1 MNEGKVEPM
10 AQVDTPSDRSRSGG
24 KPLVA
29 VVLGDPTGI
38 GPELTAKLLAQD
50 EIVRQARVLV
60 VADRDEFKRGAE
72 VAGLDLNLEEVGPE
86 DLTDLDAEAPRLLH
100 FELPDK
106 PTFRPA
112 EATAEGGRYALE
124 SLKLVLDL
132 ASAGQVDAICF
143 APLNKQALHMAG
155 MGFEDEL
162 RWVADHLGFDGYISE
177 INVLDEL
184 WTSRVTSHV
193 ALKEVAD
200 LITGDRVLDSVRL
213 IHGALRNAGVERPRI
228 AVAALNPHAG
238 DGGTFGR
245 EEIDILQPAVAAA
258 RAEQMKVDGPFPSDT
273 LFLRALKGEFDGVVT
288 MYHDQGQ
295 IAMKLTGFERGAS
308 IQGGLPI
315 AVTTPSHGT
324 AFDIVGTG
332 QAKVVAMTNAFRLA
346 CRLGQAGA

>member
-10 AQVDTPSDRSRSGG
+10 AQADASSDRSQGG
-24 KPLVA
+24 AKPLVA

-162 RWVADHLGFDGYISE
+162 RWVADYLGFDGYISE

-213 IHGALRNAGVERPRI
+213 IHGALRNAGVER
-228 AVAALNPHAG
+228 
-238 DGGTFGR
+238 
-245 EEIDILQPAVAAA
+245 
-258 RAEQMKVDGPFPSDT
+258 
-273 LFLRALKGEFDGVVT
+273 
-288 MYHDQGQ
+288 
-295 IAMKLTGFERGAS
+295 
-308 IQGGLPI
+308 
-315 AVTTPSHGT
+315 
-324 AFDIVGTG
+324 
-332 QAKVVAMTNAFRLA
+332 
-346 CRLGQAGA
+346 

>member
-1 MNEGKVEPM
+1 M
-10 AQVDTPSDRSRSGG
+10 AQPGAASDRGEGGG
-24 KPLVA
+24 KPRVA

-38 GPELTAKLLAQD
+38 GPELTPKLLAQD
-50 EIVRQARVLV
+50 GLARQARVLV
-60 VADRDEFKRGAE
+60 VADRDELKRGAE
-72 VAGLDLNLEEVGPE
+72 VAGLDLSLEEVGPE
-86 DLTDLDAEAPRLLH
+86 GAADFDGEAPRLLH
-100 FELPDK
+100 FQLPDR
-106 PTFRPA
+106 PAFRPG

-124 SLKLVLDL
+124 SLKLVLDM
-132 ASAGQVDAICF
+132 ASAGRIDAICF

-155 MGFEDEL
+155 MAFEDEL

-177 INVLDEL
+177 INVLEEL

-193 ALKEVAD
+193 ALKEVAG
-200 LITGDRVLDSVRL
+200 LITADRVLDSVRL
-213 IHGALRNAGVERPRI
+213 IHGALRSAGVERPRI

-245 EEIDILQPAVAAA
+245 EEIDVLGPAVDAA

-273 LFLRALKGEFDGVVT
+273 LFLKALKGEYDGVVT

-324 AFDIVGTG
+324 AYDIVGTG
-332 QAKVVAMTNAFRLA
+332 QAKVEAMTNAFRLA
-346 CRLGQAGA
+346 CRMGLAARQGGESAG

>member
-1 MNEGKVEPM
+1 MNEGKLEPM
-10 AQVDTPSDRSRSGG
+10 AQADASSDRSQGG
-24 KPLVA
+24 AKPLVA

-60 VADRDEFKRGAE
+60 VADRDEIKKGARI
-72 VAGLDLNLEEVGPE
+72 AGLDLNLEEVGPE
-86 DLTDLDAEAPRLLH
+86 HLADLDADGPRLLH
-100 FELPDK
+100 FE
-106 PTFRPA
+106 
-112 EATAEGGRYALE
+112 
-124 SLKLVLDL
+124 VLDL
-132 ASAGQVDAICF
+132 ATARQIDAICF
-143 APLNKQALHMAG
+143 APLNKQALHLAG

-162 RWVADHLGFDGYISE
+162 RWVADHLGYDGYISE
-177 INVLDEL
+177 INVLEEF

-193 ALKEVAD
+193 ALKEVAA
-200 LITGDRVLDSVRL
+200 LITEDRVLDSVRL
-213 IHGALRNAGVERPRI
+213 IHGALRDAGVERPRI

-238 DGGTFGR
+238 DGGNFGR
-245 EEIDILQPAVAAA
+245 EEIDILRPAVAAA

-273 LFLRALKGEFDGVVT
+273 LFLKALKGEFDGVVT

-315 AVTTPSHGT
+315 AVTTPTHGT
-324 AFDIVGTG
+324 AYDIVGTG

-346 CRLGQAGA
+346 CRLGQAGS

>member
-162 RWVADHLGFDGYISE
+162 RWVADHLDFDGYISE

-245 EEIDILQPAVAAA
+245 EEIDILQTAVVAA

-315 AVTTPSHGT
+315 AVSTPSHGT

-346 CRLGQAGA
+346 CRLGRAGA